1 MLFSVKTYGRA
12 GLLGNPSDG
21 YYGKTIALA
30 LSDFPCTVTI
40 YESPEIRIE
49 HNREDNSEFSG
60 LSAMVKEIERFG
72 YYGGVRLVKATIRQF
87 YKYCVKHDIDLPR
100 RNFTIR
106 YASKVPQLVG
116 MGGSSAICTAT
127 FKALVKFYEVAD
139 KIPFE
144 MWPTLCWQAEQ
155 DLGIQCGMQDR
166 VIQIYD
172 GLMYMDFSEDYF
184 KANDH
189 GIYERLSPDR
199 LPKLYI
205 AYAPDRAEFSGIYHY
220 KLRVLYDEKKRD
232 LVQAMSEF
240 AEYARLGRDAIIAG
254 QHEKL
259 AELINMNFDLR
270 CRVLKVAE
278 ENARMVFTARKAGAS
293 AKFAGSGGAIIGT
306 YEDETMFERLR
317 MELEAIGCNVLSA
330 RIALPQN

>member
-106 YASKVPQLVG
+106 YSSKVPQLVG
-116 MGGSSAICTAT
+116 MGGSSA
-127 FKALVKFYEVAD
+127 
-139 KIPFE
+139 
-144 MWPTLCWQAEQ
+144 
-155 DLGIQCGMQDR
+155 
-166 VIQIYD
+166 
-172 GLMYMDFSEDYF
+172 
-184 KANDH
+184 
-189 GIYERLSPDR
+189 
-199 LPKLYI
+199 
-205 AYAPDRAEFSGIYHY
+205 
-220 KLRVLYDEKKRD
+220 
-232 LVQAMSEF
+232 
-240 AEYARLGRDAIIAG
+240 GRTGSRHPMRHAG
-254 QHEKL
+254 PRHP
-259 AELINMNFDLR
+259 DLR
-270 CRVLKVAE
+270 RPHVHGFL
-278 ENARMVFTARKAGAS
+278 R
-293 AKFAGSGGAIIGT
+293 
-306 YEDETMFERLR
+306 RLFQG
-317 MELEAIGCNVLSA
+317 E
-330 RIALPQN
+330 

>member
-87 YKYCVKHDIDLPR
+87 YKYCVKHDIELPR

-116 MGGSSAICTAT
+116 MGGSSAIFTAT
-127 FKALVKFYEVAD
+127 FKALFKFYEVSD
-139 KIPFE
+139 KIP
-144 MWPTLCWQAEQ
+144 L
-155 DLGIQCGMQDR
+155 DR
-166 VIQIYD
+166 KSV
-172 GLMYMDFSEDYF
+172 
-184 KANDH
+184 
-189 GIYERLSPDR
+189 
-199 LPKLYI
+199 
-205 AYAPDRAEFSGIYHY
+205 
-220 KLRVLYDEKKRD
+220 V
-232 LVQAMSEF
+232 
-240 AEYARLGRDAIIAG
+240 
-254 QHEKL
+254 
-259 AELINMNFDLR
+259 
-270 CRVLKVAE
+270 
-278 ENARMVFTARKAGAS
+278 
-293 AKFAGSGGAIIGT
+293 
-306 YEDETMFERLR
+306 
-317 MELEAIGCNVLSA
+317 
-330 RIALPQN
+330 

>member
-106 YASKVPQLVG
+106 YASKVPQL
-116 MGGSSAICTAT
+116 I
-127 FKALVKFYEVAD
+127 K
-139 KIPFE
+139 
-144 MWPTLCWQAEQ
+144 
-155 DLGIQCGMQDR
+155 
-166 VIQIYD
+166 
-172 GLMYMDFSEDYF
+172 
-184 KANDH
+184 
-189 GIYERLSPDR
+189 
-199 LPKLYI
+199 YI
-205 AYAPDRAEFSGIYHY
+205 I
-220 KLRVLYDEKKRD
+220 
-232 LVQAMSEF
+232 
-240 AEYARLGRDAIIAG
+240 
-254 QHEKL
+254 
-259 AELINMNFDLR
+259 
-270 CRVLKVAE
+270 
-278 ENARMVFTARKAGAS
+278 
-293 AKFAGSGGAIIGT
+293 
-306 YEDETMFERLR
+306 
-317 MELEAIGCNVLSA
+317 
-330 RIALPQN
+330 